1 MKASSSSIHRLT
13 RLAIYI
19 AAAFLIS
26 YIESLVPL
34 PLPFPG
40 MKLGLANLVMLIV
53 LYQNGLAD
61 ALIVSVLRSILNSL
75 TFGNLFSLFYGLA
88 GGIFS
93 LLVMALLHRIKKT
106 ERDDALSVISISCIG
121 GVCHNAGQFVVAW
134 TLVGFSALVHYAP
147 FLYFSGMIAGILVG
161 IFAKLCLQRLP
172 H

>member
-61 ALIVSVLRSILNSL
+61 ALIVS
-75 TFGNLFSLFYGLA
+75 FGNLFSLFYGLA

-134 TLVGFSALVHYAP
+134 ALVGFSALVHYAP